1 MSSLQTDNA
10 DALKKYYRL
19 HSTVYDL
26 TRWSF
31 LFGRGSLMKLLATHP
46 GLNSVLEVGCG
57 TGTNLLALARQFP
70 NANLTGVDIS
80 TEMLDIARKKLSV
93 FDNRTKLLE
102 NQYQASFDE
111 NGDAEVKY
119 DLVLFSYSL
128 SMFNPGWESA
138 IRCASSQVKQDGLV
152 AVVDFHGSDHEGFR
166 NWMGFNHVKMEEHLV
181 PVLRDHFSELECRVK
196 PAYGGLWHY
205 FQFVGRPVQ

>member
-31 LFGRGSLMKLLATHP
+31 LFGRGNLMKLLATHP

-57 TGTNLLALARQFP
+57 IGTNLLALARQFP

-80 TEMLDIARKKLSV
+80 TEMLGIARKKLSE
-93 FDNRTKLLE
+93 FGNRTKLLE
-102 NQYQASFDE
+102 NQYQASFEEGSDTE
-111 NGDAEVKY
+111 LKY

-128 SMFNPGWESA
+128 SMFNPGWENA
-138 IRCASSQVKQDGLV
+138 IRCASSQLKQDGLI

-166 NWMGFNHVKMEEHLV
+166 NWMGFNHVKMEEHLL
-181 PVLRDHFSELECRVK
+181 PALRDHFSEVECKIK
-196 PAYGGLWHY
+196 PAYGGLWRY
-205 FQFVGRPVQ
+205 FQFVGRELE